1 MKKLSL
7 EATKLL
13 NQMKPQEKESLKLR
27 AKNPIAAVQYV
38 VKTYSVGLR
47 VAKEV
52 VDTFR

>member
-1 MKKLSL
+1 MSKISP

-13 NQMKPQEKESLKLR
+13 NQSSETEKELIKNK
-27 AKNPIAAVQYV
+27 AKNPIAAVQYL
-38 VKTYSVGLR
+38 VKKHSVGLR